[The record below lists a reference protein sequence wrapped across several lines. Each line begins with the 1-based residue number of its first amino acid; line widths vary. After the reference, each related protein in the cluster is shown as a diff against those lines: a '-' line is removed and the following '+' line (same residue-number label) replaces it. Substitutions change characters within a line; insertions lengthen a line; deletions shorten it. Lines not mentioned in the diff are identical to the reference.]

1 MPHTLRTVAVSIL
14 ALALLG
20 WFLRDANLADVW
32 HRVASLSLWDMVVAT
47 SLLAPMMLIRAVRWR
62 CLLRPVGPAGIGNA
76 MKATVIGFAISNVL
90 PARAGE
96 VLRPYLLA
104 RKEGLPVAAAFATI
118 VIERVLD
125 LGAVLG
131 LLGVFVWSAGDM
143 GFSAGLYRTV
153 VVSAGLAAAAA
164 VVLLAVMATLASHP
178 ERIATLVLRTSRV
191 LPAGV
196 AQTLSGLART
206 FSEGLAISRMPAALA
221 EAICWSFLLWVCIA
235 GQSWMVTNAFG
246 IRMPFTGSFLL
257 QALLVVGIAVPTP
270 GGVGGFHEAY
280 RLGTTTFF
288 GAEGDAAI
296 GAALVLHAM
305 SFIPTTVLGV
315 LFMLREGL
323 SLRRL
328 RGLAETVP
336 SEELPV
342 AP

>member
-1 MPHTLRTVAVSIL
+1 MQHTLRTVAVAVLSV
-14 ALALLG
+14 ALLA

-32 HRVASLSLWDMVVAT
+32 RRMAALRVRDMALAT
-47 SLLAPMMLIRAVRWR
+47 ALLAPMMVLRAVRWR
-62 CLLRPVGPAGIGNA
+62 CLLRPVGRVGIGNA
-76 MKATVIGFAISNVL
+76 LRATVIGFAVSNVL

-104 RKEGLPVAAAFATI
+104 RKEGLPVASAFATI

-125 LGAVLG
+125 LVAVLG
-131 LLGVFVWSAGDM
+131 LLGFFIWSADDIGL
-143 GFSAGLYRTV
+143 STGLYRTV
-153 VVSAGLAAAAA
+153 VVSAVLAAGAA
-164 VVLLAVMATLASHP
+164 VVLLTLMGLLASHP
-178 ERIATLVLRTSRV
+178 ERIAGLVLRTQRF
-191 LPAGV
+191 LPH
-196 AQTLSGLART
+196 GLAHTLARLARL
-206 FSEGLAISRMPAALA
+206 FSEGLAISRMPRALA
-221 EAICWSFLLWVCIA
+221 EAVGWSFLLWVCIA
-235 GQSWMVTNAFG
+235 AQSWMVTTAFG

-288 GAEGDAAI
+288 GAQGDAAV

-305 SFIPTTVLGV
+305 SFIPTTLLGV
-315 LFMLREGL
+315 LFMLQEGL

-328 RGLAETVP
+328 RGLAESVP